1 MTSNWLATAEA
12 ILTPDDQESTDTPE
26 QATIRRNM
34 ETLPIVEDTAEFRM
48 EELCEAVK
56 RLTRGNALDRI

>member
-1 MTSNWLATAEA
+1 
-12 ILTPDDQESTDTPE
+12 
-26 QATIRRNM
+26 M